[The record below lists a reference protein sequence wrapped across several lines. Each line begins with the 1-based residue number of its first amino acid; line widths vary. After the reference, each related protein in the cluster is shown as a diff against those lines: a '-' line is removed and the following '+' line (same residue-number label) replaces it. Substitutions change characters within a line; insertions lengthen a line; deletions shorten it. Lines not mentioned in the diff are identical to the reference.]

1 MGCGGLGR
9 RHSSHRMRSGHRK
22 HCSHRKNCSHSRHS
36 RAIHSHCMQSNRRDV
51 CRQITVRCT
60 PSPPPPPLLMAPRR
74 RVVGYRILSLWKSV
88 QSAVTSHRAAGVAR
102 TPPVGLAT
110 PKASLRRQRWG
121 TAVPW
126 PGGGGAHPARQ
137 WKNLPEAV
145 WGHLLD
151 I

>member
-1 MGCGGLGR
+1 MGWGGGTLVTACDLVIASIAVIAKTVVIAGILR
-9 RHSSHRMRSGHRK
+9 QSIVIA
-22 HCSHRKNCSHSRHS
+22 CSLIGGMFPAKLQYD
-36 RAIHSHCMQSNRRDV
+36 A
-51 CRQITVRCT
+51 
-60 PSPPPPPLLMAPRR
+60 PPPPRPPPLLMAPRR